1 MHKVVGN
8 AIMDDKIW
16 DVLFDNIQKIL
27 YPEIWLV
34 VDSSIS
40 KMELATLLLLWRN
53 GETIMTQLADS
64 VNMPMSTATG
74 VVSRLTK
81 KGYVE
86 RLTDA
91 SNRRI
96 VTVKLTQKG
105 IDTAENMKQTV
116 LKYWNV
122 FTNILTDDEKKTILN
137 VIVKVI
143 ESFGKTD
150 FGNAPPL
157 DEQPI
162 RKIEIE

>member
-1 MHKVVGN
+1 
-8 AIMDDKIW
+8 MDDKIW
-16 DVLFDNIQKIL
+16 DILFDNLQKIL

-96 VTVKLTQKG
+96 VTVRLTQKG
-105 IDTAENMKQTV
+105 MDTAENMKQTL

-122 FTNILTDDEKKTILN
+122 FTNTLTDEEKKTIFNL
-137 VIVKVI
+137 IIKVI
-143 ESFGKTD
+143 DSFAKAD
-150 FGNAPPL
+150 FGNATPPE
-157 DEQPI
+157 EQPI

>member
-1 MHKVVGN
+1 
-8 AIMDDKIW
+8 MDDKIW
-16 DVLFDNIQKIL
+16 DILFDNLQKML

-74 VVSRLTK
+74 VVSRLAK

-86 RLTDA
+86 RLTDS

-96 VTVKLTQKG
+96 VTVRLTQKG
-105 IDTAENMKQTV
+105 MDTAENMKQTV
-116 LKYWNV
+116 IKYWNV
-122 FTNILTDDEKKTILN
+122 FTNILTDEEKKTILN
-137 VIVKVI
+137 LIIKI
-143 ESFGKTD
+143 IDLLGKTD
-150 FGNAPPL
+150 FGNTKTA

>member
-1 MHKVVGN
+1 
-8 AIMDDKIW
+8 MDDKIW
-16 DVLFDNIQKIL
+16 DILFDNLQKIL

-86 RLTDA
+86 RLSDA

-96 VTVKLTQKG
+96 VTVRLTQKG
-105 IDTAENMKQTV
+105 TDTAENMKQTV

-137 VIVKVI
+137 VIIKVI
-143 ESFGKTD
+143 DSLGKVDLDIAKTV
-150 FGNAPPL
+150 

-162 RKIEIE
+162 RKIKIE

>member
-1 MHKVVGN
+1 
-8 AIMDDKIW
+8 MDDKIW
-16 DVLFDNIQKIL
+16 DVLFENLQKIL

-86 RLTDA
+86 RLSDA

-96 VTVKLTQKG
+96 VTVRLTQKG
-105 IDTAENMKQTV
+105 IDTSENVKQTL
-116 LKYWNV
+116 LKYWHV
-122 FTNILTDDEKKTILN
+122 FTNILTDDEKKTIFD
-137 VIVKVI
+137 VIIKVI
-143 ESFGKTD
+143 EALGKTD
-150 FGNAPPL
+150 IDSTKTA

-162 RKIEIE
+162 RKIKIE